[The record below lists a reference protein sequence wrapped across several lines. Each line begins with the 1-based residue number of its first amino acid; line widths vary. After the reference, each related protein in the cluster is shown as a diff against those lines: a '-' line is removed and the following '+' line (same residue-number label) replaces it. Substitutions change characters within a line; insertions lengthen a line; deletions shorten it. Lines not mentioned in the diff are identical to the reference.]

1 MNNKKL
7 LSAYVAIII
16 AMSVWACSFLFTQ
29 EALKSF
35 NPITVVTIRMSLATL
50 ILGLVG
56 LLTKKINK

>member
-50 ILGLVG
+50 ILGLE
-56 LLTKKINK
+56 K